1 MYFNV
6 LLTLISK
13 EKAVSLVISITIANR
28 KCLEN
33 STTIKTLGTPRRDRD

>member
-6 LLTLISK
+6 LLTLTSR
-13 EKAVSLVISITIANR
+13 EKAVSLVIRTIANR

-33 STTIKTLGTPRRDRD
+33 STTIKTLGIPRRDRD